1 MRNLIRKYILNL
13 ISTYSQPSNYVHI
26 LNGHFVD
33 ELNNEN
39 SQFDFEKFIKK
50 IIVKYEVIN
59 LDEAIILIKNKIFIN
74 KPKIVLTFDDGF
86 EECYTIITPIL
97 NKYNLKATFF
107 INPKCI
113 NSDIEISEFINNNLK
128 VNLNKKFMTWDNIKK
143 ISDDG
148 HIVGSHTYSHLI
160 LNNLNKDILEKEI
173 VLSKKIIE
181 EKLNIVCKYFA
192 YPFGNDN
199 YFDNNAFNL
208 ANTIYDY
215 TFISGNYSTYFFK
228 IKNVLTRRH
237 FEPNWNFKHILYF
250 TSFKRKYNV

>member
-39 SQFDFEKFIKK
+39 SLFDFEKFIKK
-50 IIVKYEVIN
+50 IIVKYDVIN

-107 INPKCI
+107 INPKSI
-113 NSDIEISEFINNNLK
+113 NCDIETSEFINNNLK

-160 LNNLNKDILEKEI
+160 LNNLNKDILEREI
-173 VLSKKIIE
+173 VLSKRIIE

-199 YFDNNAFNL
+199 YFDSNAFNL
-208 ANTIYDY
+208 ANSIYDY
-215 TFISGNYSTYFFK
+215 TFTSGNYSTYFFK
-228 IKNVLTRRH
+228 LNNVLTRRH

>member
-39 SQFDFEKFIKK
+39 SLFDFEKFIKK
-50 IIVKYEVIN
+50 IIVKYDVIN

-107 INPKCI
+107 INPKSI
-113 NSDIEISEFINNNLK
+113 NCDIETSEFINNNLK

-143 ISDDG
+143 
-148 HIVGSHTYSHLI
+148 YQMMAI
-160 LNNLNKDILEKEI
+160 L
-173 VLSKKIIE
+173 
-181 EKLNIVCKYFA
+181 
-192 YPFGNDN
+192 
-199 YFDNNAFNL
+199 
-208 ANTIYDY
+208 
-215 TFISGNYSTYFFK
+215 
-228 IKNVLTRRH
+228 
-237 FEPNWNFKHILYF
+237 
-250 TSFKRKYNV
+250 

>member
-39 SQFDFEKFIKK
+39 SLFDFEKFIKK
-50 IIVKYEVIN
+50 IIVKYDVIN

-107 INPKCI
+107 INPKSI
-113 NSDIEISEFINNNLK
+113 NCDIETSEFINNNLK

-160 LNNLNKDILEKEI
+160 LNNLNKDILEREI
-173 VLSKKIIE
+173 VLSKRIIE

-208 ANTIYDY
+208 ANSIYDY
-215 TFISGNYSTYFFK
+215 TFTSGNYSTYFFK
-228 IKNVLTRRH
+228 LNNVLTRRH